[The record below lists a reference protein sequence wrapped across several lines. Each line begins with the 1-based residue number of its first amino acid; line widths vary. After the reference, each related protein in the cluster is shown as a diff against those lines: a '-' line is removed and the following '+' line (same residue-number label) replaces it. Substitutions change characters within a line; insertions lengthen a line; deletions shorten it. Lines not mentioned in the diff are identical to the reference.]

1 MAKRREKGM
10 FNAIST
16 FKKYRNLDEAKWAYL
31 QGRDFKILNGPYFSI
46 RDFNM
51 MKKQV
56 LGDKIDKVLGSKDRP
71 IISIAVPIN
80 GVLEYFEVLENGHI
94 K

>member
-1 MAKRREKGM
+1 M
-10 FNAIST
+10 FQAMSVFVN
-16 FKKYRNLDEAKWAYL
+16 YRNLDEAKAAYL
-31 QGRDFKILNGPYFSI
+31 NGRDFKILNGPYFSI
-46 RDFNM
+46 RDFKM

-56 LGDKIDKVLGSKDRP
+56 LGDKIDKVLGAKDRP

-80 GVLEYFEVLENGHI
+80 GVIEYFEVLENGYI